1 MTGHVLIM
9 SKRTQL
15 VAALVILTGA
25 VVALVCLIV
34 IAEGAYDR
42 GRRAGYQA
50 GYADAARVACTTP
63 GEVSGLCWSLTPQ
76 LPECEHEDGT
86 PEGCLRRDIDGASAW
101 VVGD

>member
-1 MTGHVLIM
+1 MSGHVIIM

-15 VAALVILTGA
+15 VAALAILTGA
-25 VVALVCLIV
+25 LVALACLLV

-42 GRRAGYQA
+42 GRQAGYQA

-63 GEVSGLCWSLTPQ
+63 GAVSGLCWTLTPQ

-86 PEGCLRRDIDGASAW
+86 PEGCLRRDSDGSTYW
-101 VVGD
+101 EVTR